1 MNFDDLSSGDLEP
14 PKKAGLFGSIIGGA
28 KNLIQRSLSR
38 SRAQEA
44 RAAPDVPAALPERE
58 QPAPR
63 YQREEHVVIPAKL
76 LIAFERA
83 QRGQELHSE
92 EQDRKIAELHEL
104 VKALSDENRALKA
117 KADELRQTYVDM
129 AKSFGNQTMV
139 LKLPTMA
146 EPKQEPQPVV
156 KPVPQPKPVVVTS
169 ASTTQPEQPKQ
180 ATFTFGAALGAK
192 PAEKEAAK
200 PAFTFS
206 AGIAAPAAPATAASA
221 APKFTFGGP
230 APKPSEPPKDA
241 PAPAQK
247 AEEAKP
253 APKFTFGAP
262 SENKEAPKF
271 TFGEKPKEAG
281 AQPKFTFGQGGD
293 APKPTFTFGTKQE
306 TAEPPKAQE
315 APKFTFGQPAE
326 KENKP
331 AFTFGQSNPADQAK
345 PTFSF
350 GGSNP
355 AG

>member
-44 RAAPDVPAALPERE
+44 RAAPDVPTALPERE

-146 EPKQEPQPVV
+146 EPKQEPQPAA
-156 KPVPQPKPVVVTS
+156 KPVPQP
-169 ASTTQPEQPKQ
+169 
-180 ATFTFGAALGAK
+180 
-192 PAEKEAAK
+192 K

-206 AGIAAPAAPATAASA
+206 AGNAATAAPATAASA

-253 APKFTFGAP
+253 ASKFTFGAP

-331 AFTFGQSNPADQAK
+331 AFTFGQSNPANQSK

-350 GGSNP
+350 GGSNQ
-355 AG
+355 AGQAPKFTFNFNK